1 MRTRWWYGILFTRRL
16 ENGIG
21 LNPRRFFIRCKG
33 RAIMS
38 AHDRRLLP
46 EGITSQVSR
55 LTIVLVALAPIAILI
70 GMPTGLSWGAQT
82 REQCHNCCKQRGYDD
97 YYMEQCRLKCFRTPD
112 HCASS
117 KTEAAEPAEPRP
129 SERKPAQVEKPEKRP
144 PKRTVTLAFPSPL
157 NLVAGKE
164 SEAAAQ
170 ILALNGISPGHP
182 SYQVALN
189 NVTNVLVQFVRT
201 HPQGGQLPTTEL
213 ERIVLQYK

>member
-1 MRTRWWYGILFTRRL
+1 
-16 ENGIG
+16 
-21 LNPRRFFIRCKG
+21 
-33 RAIMS
+33 MS

-46 EGITSQVSR
+46 ERITSQVGR
-55 LTIVLVALAPIAILI
+55 FTIVLVALAAIAILM
-70 GMPTGLSWGAQT
+70 GMSTGLSWGAQT
-82 REQCHNCCKQRGYDD
+82 REQCHNCCKKRGYDE
-97 YYMEQCRLKCFRTPD
+97 YYLEQCRLRCFRAPD
-112 HCASS
+112 HCADS
-117 KTEAAEPAEPRP
+117 KAEAAEPAETRP
-129 SERKPAQVEKPEKRP
+129 SESKPAEVEKPEKRP

-164 SEAAAQ
+164 WEAAAQ

-189 NVTNVLVQFVRT
+189 SVQNVLVQFVRA